1 MCTNVRFIVS
11 SCGRVVIIHYF
22 YTVIYKLGKIEVL
35 VRDFRIMKVE
45 AVVLNPCGQG

>member
-1 MCTNVRFIVS
+1 MCTNVRFVVS
-11 SCGRVVIIHYF
+11 SCGRAVIF
-22 YTVIYKLGKIEVL
+22 YTVIYKLGKIEVP